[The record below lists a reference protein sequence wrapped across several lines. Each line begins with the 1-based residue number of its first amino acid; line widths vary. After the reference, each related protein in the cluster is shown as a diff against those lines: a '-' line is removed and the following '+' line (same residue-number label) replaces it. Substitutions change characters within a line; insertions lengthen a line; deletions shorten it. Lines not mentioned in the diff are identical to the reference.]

1 MIDVFGSKM
10 LLKIKLFLLLQL
22 VRFIKQIFHFSETI
36 SQNTNHQNRNC
47 VPFWQ
52 KITVTLEFRKK
63 DKSLSSR
70 MIINILMEIFLS
82 D

>member
-1 MIDVFGSKM
+1 MYFESKM
-10 LLKIKLFLLLQL
+10 FLKIKLFRLLQL

-47 VPFWQ
+47 VPLR
-52 KITVTLEFRKK
+52 KITVTLEFRKI
-63 DKSLSSR
+63 DKSLSSK